1 VMIKLLMSWNIRPGH
16 EDKYF
21 EFIVE
26 EFGPTLNEL
35 GMRITD
41 SWYTQ
46 YGSQPQILT
55 GGVTEDIASMQD
67 ALSSP
72 QWHQLREK
80 LLGYVTDYSQKV
92 VPANGGFQ
100 L

>member
-1 VMIKLLMSWNIRPGH
+1 MIKLLMSWNIKPGR
-16 EDKYF
+16 EDEYF
-21 EFIVE
+21 QFIVE
-26 EFGPTLNEL
+26 EFGPALNEL
-35 GMRITD
+35 GMKVTD

-46 YGSQPQILT
+46 YGNQPQILT
-55 GGVTEDIASMQD
+55 GGVTQDLASMRD

-72 QWHQLREK
+72 KWHQLREK
-80 LLGYVTDYSQKV
+80 LMGYITDYNQKV